1 MKTITTLSLALC
13 ACLFMSACTKDS
25 GDSKEFAEEQNDEK
39 FDDNKT
45 ENDAEFVVDAAD
57 GGMLEVQAA
66 ELAVKTT
73 QSPEVKKYAQ
83 MIIKDHSAA
92 NTELKAM
99 AQKKNISLPIAMSDN
114 AQKKYDELREKVGE
128 DFDKAYCKL
137 MVDDHEKDIREFKKQ
152 ADKGNDPELKSWAA
166 AKVTTLEH
174 HLVTAEEMKD
184 KRD

>member
-1 MKTITTLSLALC
+1 MKTIITLSLAFS
-13 ACLFMSACTKDS
+13 ACLFMSSCSKNS
-25 GDSKEFAEEQNDEK
+25 GDSKDFAEEQNDEK
-39 FDDNKT
+39 FDDKKT
-45 ENDAEFVVDAAD
+45 ENDADFVVDAAD

-66 ELAVKTT
+66 ELAVRTT

-83 MIIKDHSAA
+83 MIIKDHSTA

-99 AQKKNISLPIAMSDN
+99 AEKKNISLPIAMSDN
-114 AQKKYDELREKVGE
+114 NQKKYDDLRQKVGE

-137 MVDDHEKDIREFKKQ
+137 MVDDHEKDIKEFKKQ
-152 ADKGNDPELKSWAA
+152 ADNGEDPELKTWAA
-166 AKVTTLEH
+166 AKVETLEH